1 MATWLSALESRK
13 QPSRLLLR
21 RVLSSEH
28 RRNRWTSLLLQ
39 VAEPAET
46 QGLNCYALICLITF
60 SLTHSLLHHDKL
72 YFGRSSLAC
81 CFYLKLHEQEK
92 QHEDIWLENANNEKV
107 SATCMPHQSNQPG
120 SIFLNIPLKNK
131 VSINN
136 FPLPNET
143 YYHYTYL
150 LSGYN
155 FQRNYSVIYLKISCT
170 ISNHNDRLVAMV
182 LKTKKESQ
190 QGGKK

>member
-1 MATWLSALESRK
+1 MINYILAEVHWPVVSISNYMNK
-13 QPSRLLLR
+13 
-21 RVLSSEH
+21 
-28 RRNRWTSLLLQ
+28 RNNMRISDWK
-39 VAEPAET
+39 T
-46 QGLNCYALICLITF
+46 QT
-60 SLTHSLLHHDKL
+60 T
-72 YFGRSSLAC
+72 R
-81 CFYLKLHEQEK
+81 
-92 QHEDIWLENANNEKV
+92 KV

-136 FPLPNET
+136 FPLPNKT